1 MTLTSLTI
9 LFCAC
14 GQKPIDTSE
23 FGVSS
28 FPLDTGNRWE
38 YSRTFYRIPFNIR
51 GLADT
56 ISFSII
62 RHVIGVEADSTLF
75 GAIIVDDS
83 VSTLFDWD
91 LDPYVERAW
100 YTFDGDH
107 LQMEAGQLLYLWGPG
122 SITVYDPP
130 RKILDFP
137 LQEGKSWL
145 LYNSDSGPVYWR
157 VIDSDY
163 YYLGDVPIFC
173 NVVGTQSDFL
183 QEYGVVLHEWYSE
196 FGFVYGLIN
205 YGVRMY
211 TDEIGQPIDSVY
223 EYEETR
229 LIQMNLVNE

>member
-229 LIQMNLVNE
+229 LI